1 MSKVLA
7 VVGGEEITQEL
18 FDRFLQGVPAE
29 QQPYLSNPAFRE
41 QCFEQL
47 VALFLFAK
55 KGEEDQLEQTEEF
68 QELMQNAKRDLLS
81 QMTMRNVLKDITVDE
96 EELKAYYELNQAR
109 FQKGETV
116 CASHILVDTEDECN
130 EILAKV
136 ANGEMTFEAAAKE
149 SSKCPSGQNGG
160 DLGEFGKGQMVP
172 EFEQAAFAAELGQVV
187 GPVVTQFG
195 AHLIKVE
202 AKSAATVAVLE
213 EVEGQIRQHLLQQKQ
228 HQVYT
233 EEINNLK
240 AKYIQK

>member
-1 MSKVLA
+1 MSNVLA

-81 QMTMRNVLKDITVDE
+81 QMAMRNVLKEITVEDE
-96 EELKAYYELNQAR
+96 ELQAYYELNQAR
-109 FQKGETV
+109 FKKGETV

-172 EFEQAAFAAELGQVV
+172 EFEKAAFAAELEQVV
-187 GPVVTQFG
+187 GPVQTQFG
-195 AHLIKVE
+195 YHLIKVTAKSE
-202 AKSAATVAVLE
+202 AKVAAFE
-213 EVEGQIRQHLLQQKQ
+213 EVKEGIRRTLLQQKQ
-228 HQVYT
+228 QEVYT
-233 EEINNLK
+233 ETVNNLK
-240 AKYIQK
+240 AKYMQK